1 VRLRRDGISAG
12 IQTQETADFVTT
24 LNVPR
29 NFVRRFAVGVTR
41 QNLNR
46 LGASMKL
53 KQYLGPEDIQ
63 AGLER
68 AMENP
73 LKGLTSD
80 EARRRLGQFGPNATP
95 DVAIHPLRLVLSKFL
110 APVSVLLEIAIALQF
125 ALGEYV
131 EASIIGA
138 LLVFNTAIGFFHE
151 SRAQATIAALKS
163 RLALNA
169 SVLRDG
175 AWTISPAAELVPGD
189 IVKLT
194 LGTVVAA
201 DVRVR
206 EGSILLDQSMLTGE
220 SLPVEAGPDTE
231 TYAGALVRRG
241 GAMAEV
247 LATGVRTKFGRT
259 AELVRTAYVV
269 STQQKAVFRVVRN
282 LVGFNGAVT
291 LLLMVYAYKI
301 GMPLSEAIPLV
312 LISVLASVPVALP
325 ATFTLATAIGAQ
337 ALTKVG
343 VLPTRLSAVDEAA
356 SLDVLCIDKTGTLTR
371 NELAVAAIR
380 AMPGFDEARVL
391 ALAALASAEGGQDPV
406 DAAVRAAAASP
417 KSDADLMEVT
427 KFVPFDPAT
436 KMSEAH
442 AVDRDGNALRIVKG
456 AFAVVHGLSQL
467 SPEAELAANEL
478 EKRGHRVLGVAI
490 GTEGAMRVA
499 GIVALSDPP
508 RSDSKPLIDQ
518 LRALGVHTVMVTGDA
533 ATTAAFV
540 AEAVG
545 LTGAVCLPGQIPD
558 HVGPD
563 DFSVFA
569 GVLPEDKFRLVKA
582 FQNAGHT
589 VGMCGDG
596 ANDAPALRQAQIGI
610 AVSTATDVAKSAAGI
625 VLTEP
630 GLAGIVASV
639 REGRVTF
646 QRILT
651 YALRSIVHKS
661 RQVLF
666 LGFGLILTKHAILT
680 PMLMVISMIT
690 GDFLAMSSTT
700 DNVRPSPMPNSWR
713 IDSLTIVGI
722 AIGLFDLAFCVTLL
736 TFGSLV
742 MHLDIDTLRTMTLV
756 TLAFNGQAVFYVVRE
771 RRRLWSSRPSLMV
784 IVSSILDVLIIGTL
798 ALRGILMAPLEP
810 SIVASIFAAAIVLA
824 CIMDQVKIWLFAHF
838 KMA

>member
-1 VRLRRDGISAG
+1 
-12 IQTQETADFVTT
+12 
-24 LNVPR
+24 
-29 NFVRRFAVGVTR
+29 
-41 QNLNR
+41 
-46 LGASMKL
+46 
-53 KQYLGPEDIQ
+53 
-63 AGLER
+63 
-68 AMENP
+68 MEN
-73 LKGLTSD
+73 LTTGLSSA
-80 EARRRLGQFGPNATP
+80 EAQRIRAQVGPNATP
-95 DVAIHPLRLVLSKFL
+95 DVAIHPVRLVLGKFL
-110 APVSVLLEIAIALQF
+110 APVSVLLEIAIVLQL

-131 EASIIGA
+131 EGAIIGS
-138 LLVFNTAIGFFHE
+138 LLIFNTALGFFHE
-151 SRAQATIAALKS
+151 SRAQSTIAALKS

-169 SVLRDG
+169 SVMRDG
-175 AWTISPAAELVPGD
+175 AWTICPAAELVPGD
-189 IVKLT
+189 VVKLT

-201 DVRVR
+201 DVLIR

-220 SLPVEAGPDTE
+220 SLPVEAGPGTE

-241 GAMAEV
+241 EAVAEV
-247 LATGVRTKFGRT
+247 RATGMRTKFGRT

-282 LVGFNGAVT
+282 LAGFNSAIT
-291 LLLMVYAYKI
+291 LLLMVYAYEI
-301 GMPLSEAIPLV
+301 GMPLSEVIPLV

-325 ATFTLATAIGAQ
+325 ATFTLATAIGAR
-337 ALTKVG
+337 ALTRAG

-371 NELAVAAIR
+371 NELAVAAIH
-380 AMPGFDEARVL
+380 AMPGFDEDRVL
-391 ALAALASAEGGQDPV
+391 MLAALASADGGQDPV
-406 DAAVRAAAASP
+406 DAAVRVAAAFHD
-417 KSDADLMEVT
+417 KNTNLLKIT
-427 KFVPFDPAT
+427 RFVPFDPAV

-442 AVDRDGNALRIVKG
+442 AVDHDGNALRIVKG
-456 AFAVVHGLSQL
+456 AFAVVHGISQP
-467 SPEAELAANEL
+467 SPQAELIANGL
-478 EKRGHRVLGVAI
+478 EKHGHRVLGVAI
-490 GTEGAMRVA
+490 GTDGAMRVA

-508 RSDSKPLIDQ
+508 RSNSKPMIDQ
-518 LRALGVHTVMVTGDA
+518 LRALGVHTIMVTGDA

-540 AEAVG
+540 ADAVG

-558 HVGPD
+558 RVGPD

-630 GLAGIVASV
+630 GLGGIVASV

-700 DNVRPSPMPNSWR
+700 DNVRPSSRPNSWR
-713 IDSLTIVGI
+713 IDTLTIVGI
-722 AIGLFDLAFCVTLL
+722 TLGLFDLFFCVGLL
-736 TFGSLV
+736 SFGSLV

-771 RRRLWSSRPSLMV
+771 RRRLWSSRPGLLV
-784 IVSSILDVLIIGTL
+784 ILSSILDILIIATL
-798 ALRGILMAPLEP
+798 ALAGVLMAPLAP
-810 SIVASIFAAAIVLA
+810 SIVAGILAAAIVLA
-824 CIMDQVKIWLFAHF
+824 LMMDQVKGLLFAHF
-838 KMA
+838 RMA

>member
-1 VRLRRDGISAG
+1 
-12 IQTQETADFVTT
+12 
-24 LNVPR
+24 
-29 NFVRRFAVGVTR
+29 
-41 QNLNR
+41 
-46 LGASMKL
+46 
-53 KQYLGPEDIQ
+53 
-63 AGLER
+63 LEQR
-68 AMENP
+68 P
-73 LKGLTSD
+73 LGLTSD
-80 EARRRLGQFGPNATP
+80 EAHRRLGQFGPNATP
-95 DVAIHPLRLVLSKFL
+95 DVALHPLRLVLGKFL
-110 APVSVLLEIAIALQF
+110 APVSVLLEVAIVLQLV
-125 ALGEYV
+125 LGEYV
-131 EASIIGA
+131 EASIIGL
-138 LLVFNTAIGFFHE
+138 LLVFNAAIGFFHE
-151 SRAQATIAALKS
+151 SRAQSTIAALKS

-169 SVLRDG
+169 SVMRDG
-175 AWTISPAAELVPGD
+175 SWTISPAAELVPGD
-189 IVKLT
+189 IVKLS
-194 LGTVVAA
+194 LGAVVAA
-201 DVRVR
+201 DVRIR

-220 SLPVEAGPDTE
+220 SLPVEAGPGTE

-241 GAMAEV
+241 EAIAEV
-247 LATGVRTKFGRT
+247 VATGLRTKFGRT

-282 LVGFNGAVT
+282 LAGFNGVVT
-291 LLLMVYAYKI
+291 LALMLYAYEI
-301 GMPLSEAIPLV
+301 GLPFLEAIPLV

-337 ALTKVG
+337 ALTRVG

-356 SLDVLCIDKTGTLTR
+356 SLDVLCMDKTGTLTR
-371 NELAVAAIR
+371 NELAVAVTR
-380 AMPGFDEARVL
+380 AMPGFDEGQVL
-391 ALAALASAEGGQDPV
+391 ALAALASADGGQDPV
-406 DAAVRAAAASP
+406 DAAVRTAATLQ
-417 KSDADLMEVT
+417 KSVAGLAKVI

-436 KMSEAH
+436 KMSEAR
-442 AVDRDGNALRIVKG
+442 ALDRDGKSLRIVKG
-456 AFAVVHGLSQL
+456 AFAVVHGLSQP
-467 SPEAELAANEL
+467 SSDAEAAAHEL
-478 EKRGHRVLGVAI
+478 EARGHRVLGVAI
-490 GTEGAMRVA
+490 GPEGAMRVV

-508 RSDSKPLIDQ
+508 RSDSRPLIDQ
-518 LRALGVHTVMVTGDA
+518 LRALGVHTVMVTGDS

-545 LTGAVCLPGQIPD
+545 LTGAVCPPGRIPD
-558 HVGPD
+558 RVGPE

-569 GVLPEDKFRLVKA
+569 AVLPEDKFRLVKA
-582 FQNAGHT
+582 FQNGGHT

-610 AVSTATDVAKSAAGI
+610 AVSTASDVAKSAAGI

-639 REGRVTF
+639 REGRITF

-690 GDFLAMSSTT
+690 GDFFAMSSTT

-722 AIGLFDLAFCVTLL
+722 AIGLFDLAFCAGIL
-736 TFGSLV
+736 TIGVLV
-742 MHLDIDTLRTMTLV
+742 MKLDIDTLRTMTLV

-771 RRRLWSSRPSLMV
+771 RKRLWSSRPSLIV
-784 IVSSILDVLIIGTL
+784 FVSSVLDLLIIGTL
-798 ALRGILMAPLEP
+798 ATQGILMAPLP
-810 SIVASIFAAAIVLA
+810 LSDVASIFAAAVALA
-824 CIMDQVKIWLFAHF
+824 FLMDQVKVWLFASF

>member
-1 VRLRRDGISAG
+1 
-12 IQTQETADFVTT
+12 
-24 LNVPR
+24 
-29 NFVRRFAVGVTR
+29 
-41 QNLNR
+41 
-46 LGASMKL
+46 
-53 KQYLGPEDIQ
+53 
-63 AGLER
+63 LEQR
-68 AMENP
+68 P
-73 LKGLTSD
+73 LGLTSN
-80 EARRRLGQFGPNATP
+80 EAHRRLGQFGPNATP
-95 DVAIHPLRLVLSKFL
+95 DVALHPLRLVLGKFL
-110 APVSVLLEIAIALQF
+110 APVSVLLEVAIVLQLV
-125 ALGEYV
+125 LGEYV
-131 EASIIGA
+131 EASIIGL
-138 LLVFNTAIGFFHE
+138 LLVFNAAIGFFHE
-151 SRAQATIAALKS
+151 SRAQSTIAALKS

-175 AWTISPAAELVPGD
+175 SWTISPAAELVPGD
-189 IVKLT
+189 IVKLS
-194 LGTVVAA
+194 LGAVVAA
-201 DVRVR
+201 DVRIR

-220 SLPVEAGPDTE
+220 SLPVEAGPGTE

-241 GAMAEV
+241 EAIAEV
-247 LATGVRTKFGRT
+247 VATGLRTKFGRT

-282 LVGFNGAVT
+282 LAGFNGVVT
-291 LLLMVYAYKI
+291 LALMLYAYEI
-301 GMPLSEAIPLV
+301 GLPFLEAIPLV

-337 ALTKVG
+337 ALTRVG

-356 SLDVLCIDKTGTLTR
+356 SLDVLCMDKTGTLTR
-371 NELAVAAIR
+371 NELAVAVTR
-380 AMPGFDEARVL
+380 AMPGFDEGQVL
-391 ALAALASAEGGQDPV
+391 ALAALASADGGQDPV
-406 DAAVRAAAASP
+406 DAAVRTAATLQ
-417 KSDADLMEVT
+417 KSVAGLAKVI

-436 KMSEAH
+436 KMSEAR
-442 AVDRDGNALRIVKG
+442 ALDRDGKSLRIVKG
-456 AFAVVHGLSQL
+456 AFAVVHRLSQP
-467 SPEAELAANEL
+467 SSDAEAAAHEL
-478 EKRGHRVLGVAI
+478 EARGHRVLGVAI
-490 GTEGAMRVA
+490 GLEGAMRVV

-508 RSDSKPLIDQ
+508 RSDSRPLIDQ
-518 LRALGVHTVMVTGDA
+518 LRALGVHTVMVTGDS

-545 LTGAVCLPGQIPD
+545 LTGAVCPPGRIPD
-558 HVGPD
+558 RVGPE

-569 GVLPEDKFRLVKA
+569 AVLPEDKFRLVKA
-582 FQNAGHT
+582 FQNGGHT

-639 REGRVTF
+639 REGRITF

-690 GDFLAMSSTT
+690 GDFFAMSSTT

-722 AIGLFDLAFCVTLL
+722 AIGLFDLAFCAGIL
-736 TFGSLV
+736 TIGVLV
-742 MHLDIDTLRTMTLV
+742 MKLDIDTLRTMTLV

-771 RRRLWSSRPSLMV
+771 RKRLWSSRPSLIV
-784 IVSSILDVLIIGTL
+784 FVSSVLDLLIIGTL
-798 ALRGILMAPLEP
+798 ATQGILMAPLP
-810 SIVASIFAAAIVLA
+810 LSDVASIFAAAVALA
-824 CIMDQVKIWLFAHF
+824 FVMDQVKVWLFASF

>member
-1 VRLRRDGISAG
+1 
-12 IQTQETADFVTT
+12 
-24 LNVPR
+24 
-29 NFVRRFAVGVTR
+29 
-41 QNLNR
+41 
-46 LGASMKL
+46 
-53 KQYLGPEDIQ
+53 
-63 AGLER
+63 LEQR
-68 AMENP
+68 P
-73 LKGLTSD
+73 LGLTSD
-80 EARRRLGQFGPNATP
+80 EAHRRLGQFGPNATP
-95 DVAIHPLRLVLSKFL
+95 DVALHPLRLVLGKFL
-110 APVSVLLEIAIALQF
+110 APVSVLLEVAIVLQLV
-125 ALGEYV
+125 LGEYV
-131 EASIIGA
+131 EASIIGL
-138 LLVFNTAIGFFHE
+138 LLVFNAAIGFFHE
-151 SRAQATIAALKS
+151 SRAQSTIAALKS

-175 AWTISPAAELVPGD
+175 SWTISPAAELVPGD
-189 IVKLT
+189 IVKLS
-194 LGTVVAA
+194 LGAVVAA
-201 DVRVR
+201 DVRIR

-220 SLPVEAGPDTE
+220 SLPVEAGPGTE

-241 GAMAEV
+241 EAIAEV
-247 LATGVRTKFGRT
+247 VATGLRTKFGRT

-282 LVGFNGAVT
+282 LAGFNGVVT
-291 LLLMVYAYKI
+291 LALMLYAYEI
-301 GMPLSEAIPLV
+301 GLPFLEAIPLV

-337 ALTKVG
+337 ALTRVG

-356 SLDVLCIDKTGTLTR
+356 SLDVLCMDKTGTLTR
-371 NELAVAAIR
+371 NELAVAVTR
-380 AMPGFDEARVL
+380 AMPGFDEGQVL
-391 ALAALASAEGGQDPV
+391 ALAALASADGGQDPV
-406 DAAVRAAAASP
+406 DAAVRTAATLQ
-417 KSDADLMEVT
+417 KSVAGLAKVL

-436 KMSEAH
+436 KMSEAR
-442 AVDRDGNALRIVKG
+442 ALDRDGKSLRIVKG
-456 AFAVVHGLSQL
+456 AFAVVHRLSQH
-467 SPEAELAANEL
+467 SSDAEAAAHEL
-478 EKRGHRVLGVAI
+478 EARGHRVLGVAI
-490 GTEGAMRVA
+490 GPEGAMRVV

-508 RSDSKPLIDQ
+508 RSDSRPLIDQ
-518 LRALGVHTVMVTGDA
+518 LRALGVHTVMVTGDS

-545 LTGAVCLPGQIPD
+545 LTGAVCPPGRIPD
-558 HVGPD
+558 RVGPK

-569 GVLPEDKFRLVKA
+569 AVLPEDKFRLVKA
-582 FQNAGHT
+582 FQNGGHT

-639 REGRVTF
+639 REGRITF

-690 GDFLAMSSTT
+690 GDFFAMSSTT

-722 AIGLFDLAFCVTLL
+722 AIGLFDLAFCAGIL
-736 TFGSLV
+736 TISVLV
-742 MHLDIDTLRTMTLV
+742 MKLDIDTLRTMTLV

-771 RRRLWSSRPSLMV
+771 RKRLWSSRPSLIV
-784 IVSSILDVLIIGTL
+784 FVSSVLDLLIIGTL
-798 ALRGILMAPLEP
+798 ATQGILMAPLP
-810 SIVASIFAAAIVLA
+810 LSDVASIFAAAVALA
-824 CIMDQVKIWLFAHF
+824 FVMDQVKVWLFASF

>member
-1 VRLRRDGISAG
+1 
-12 IQTQETADFVTT
+12 
-24 LNVPR
+24 
-29 NFVRRFAVGVTR
+29 
-41 QNLNR
+41 
-46 LGASMKL
+46 
-53 KQYLGPEDIQ
+53 
-63 AGLER
+63 
-68 AMENP
+68 MENP
-73 LKGLTSD
+73 IKGLTGA
-80 EARRRLGQFGPNATP
+80 EAQRILGQVGPNATP
-95 DVAIHPLRLVLSKFL
+95 DVAVHPLRLVLGKFL
-110 APVSVLLEIAIALQF
+110 APVSILLEIAIVLQL
-125 ALGEYV
+125 ALGEYI
-131 EASIIGA
+131 EASIIGI
-138 LLVFNTAIGFFHE
+138 LLLFNTAIGFFHE
-151 SRAQATIAALKS
+151 TRAQSTIAALKS

-175 AWTISPAAELVPGD
+175 AWTIVPAAGLVPAD
-189 IVKLT
+189 IVKLS

-201 DVRVR
+201 DVRIR

-220 SLPVEAGPDTE
+220 SLPVEAGPGTE

-241 GAMAEV
+241 EAVAEV
-247 LATGVRTKFGRT
+247 RATGVRTKFGRT

-282 LVGFNGAVT
+282 LAGFNGAVT
-291 LLLMVYAYKI
+291 LLLMVYAYEI

-325 ATFTLATAIGAQ
+325 ATFTLATAIGAR
-337 ALTKVG
+337 ALTRAG

-356 SLDVLCIDKTGTLTR
+356 SLDVLCMDKTGTLTR

-391 ALAALASAEGGQDPV
+391 ALAALASADGGQDPV
-406 DAAVRAAAASP
+406 DAAVRAAAALRQTGI
-417 KSDADLMEVT
+417 DLPEVT

-436 KMSEAH
+436 KMSEAWTLDH
-442 AVDRDGNALRIVKG
+442 DGKTLRIVKG
-456 AFAVVHGLSQL
+456 AFAVVHGLSQA
-467 SPEAELAANEL
+467 SPEAELAAHEL
-478 EKRGHRVLGVAI
+478 EQRGHRVLGVAI
-490 GTEGAMRVA
+490 GTDGAMRIA

-518 LRALGVHTVMVTGDA
+518 LRTLGVHTVMVTGDA

-540 AEAVG
+540 ADAVG
-545 LTGAVCLPGQIPD
+545 LPGAVCLPGQIPD
-558 HVGPD
+558 RVGPD

-639 REGRVTF
+639 REGRITF

-666 LGFGLILTKHAILT
+666 LGFGLILTRHAILT
-680 PMLMVISMIT
+680 PILMVISMIT

-700 DNVRPSPMPNSWR
+700 DNVRPSSRPNSWR
-713 IDSLTIVGI
+713 IDTLTIVGI
-722 AIGLFDLAFCVTLL
+722 VLGLFDLGFCAGLL
-736 TFGSLV
+736 SFCSLV
-742 MHLDIDTLRTMTLV
+742 LHLDIDTLRTMTLV

-771 RRRLWSSRPSLMV
+771 RRRLWSSRPSTIV
-784 IVSSILDVLIIGTL
+784 ILSSVLNILIIGTL
-798 ALRGILMAPLEP
+798 ALGGILMAPLAP
-810 SIVASIFAAAIVLA
+810 SIAAGILAAAIVLA
-824 CIMDQVKIWLFAHF
+824 LIMDQVKVWLFARF